1 MDDMAMMRL
10 RREDPR
16 VVVWE
21 GVNARHLDPGHFTD
35 GPTLGTVDVSFISL
49 DKVLPAVAA
58 CLADPA
64 EIVALVKPQFEVG
77 RAQVGKGGVVRGWE
91 ARRDAVRGVALAAAG
106 IGLRV
111 GGVSASVLHGPKG
124 NREVFLYLARDLGSR
139 RGLEGSGLETA
150 LAAAIEAEGRAT

>member
-1 MDDMAMMRL
+1 
-10 RREDPR
+10 
-16 VVVWE
+16 
-21 GVNARHLDPGHFTD
+21 
-35 GPTLGTVDVSFISL
+35 
-49 DKVLPAVAA
+49 
-58 CLADPA
+58 
-64 EIVALVKPQFEVG
+64 
-77 RAQVGKGGVVRGWE
+77 VVRGWE

-139 RGLEGSGLETA
+139 PRLEGPGLETA